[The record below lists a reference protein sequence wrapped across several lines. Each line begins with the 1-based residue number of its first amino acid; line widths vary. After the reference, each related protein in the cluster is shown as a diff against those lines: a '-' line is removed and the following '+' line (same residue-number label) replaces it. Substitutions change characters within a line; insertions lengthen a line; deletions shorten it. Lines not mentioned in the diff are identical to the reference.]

1 MLGRLAYAV
10 GLAVAI
16 ALASCYDVPQPECGF
31 TCGPPAVIGGE
42 GACPSGYIC
51 AEQDN
56 RCHRIDPPFT
66 DPCPGDAGT
75 PIDLTPPQ
83 VDYRSPAPGAT
94 DVPGTTM
101 TVEVGFTEPVF
112 GIDQTTFTVEDP
124 NGVIQQLDFFS
135 GPDVVNRYQYV
146 TLIPLAPETAFTV
159 RLTAGIRDGA
169 GNSLVPE
176 EWSFTTV
183 ADNTAPMAT
192 VQNPLGMTN
201 VSISTTIDVVF
212 SEVVVGVTSST
223 FTLSGPSGLVG
234 ANITAFSPTTS
245 ASLDPF
251 VNLAPNTQYTISLST
266 AITDFAGNPLVFTPV
281 QFTTAADT
289 TRPQV
294 TSTNP
299 ASGSTNVGVG
309 AAISV
314 GFTEQVTGIN
324 STTFTLTGPSGSVTA
339 NVTAAASSA
348 SLDPIHQLLPFTAYS
363 FALSTAIVDLAT
375 NPLIAFT
382 GTLTTGAD
390 TLAPNVISRSPV
402 NNSTNVPVNTTV
414 VVGFDEDITN
424 ANATTIQLVAG
435 SAVPATVGYQGAP
448 MFRATLTPSG
458 QLAPN
463 TTYTV
468 ALSSTLQDS
477 SNNLFGTPPT
487 VWMFTTGADTIAPAV
502 ASTAPADNAIDV
514 PLDATIS
521 VTFDEPVTGVDGTSF
536 VVMNA
541 GTGTLASSNGDRTW
555 TFTPDAALS
564 ANTTVTIMLTM
575 AIEDTTGNA
584 LVPFAFD
591 FTTLP

>member
-1 MLGRLAYAV
+1 MMLGRMAV
-10 GLAVAI
+10 GFAVAI

-56 RCHRIDPPFT
+56 RCHRTDPPFT
-66 DPCPGDAGT
+66 DPCPGDAAP

-83 VDYRSPAPGAT
+83 VNYRSPAPGAT
-94 DVPGTTM
+94 DVPSGSRM
-101 TVEVGFTEPVF
+101 TVEVGFTEAVF
-112 GIDQTTFTVEDP
+112 GIEQTTFTVEDS
-124 NGVIQQLDFFS
+124 NGVIQPIDFFN
-135 GPDVVNRYQYV
+135 GPDIENRYQYV
-146 TLIPLAPETAFTV
+146 TQIPLAPETQFTV
-159 RLTAGIRDGA
+159 RLSAAIRDGS

-176 EWSFTTV
+176 EWSFTTI
-183 ADNTAPMAT
+183 ADDTAPTAT
-192 VQNPLGMTN
+192 VQNPLVLTN
-201 VSISTTIDVVF
+201 VPVTTTIDVVF
-212 SEVVVGVTSST
+212 SESVVGVNSST

-234 ANITAFSPTTS
+234 ANVPGFSPTTS

-251 VNLAPNTQYTISLST
+251 VNLAPNTQYTISLSN
-266 AITDFAGNPLVFTPV
+266 AITDLAGNPLAFTPL

-289 TRPQV
+289 TPPQV
-294 TSTNP
+294 SNTNP
-299 ASGSTNVGVG
+299 TSGSTN
-309 AAISV
+309 ISV
-314 GFTEQVTGIN
+314 GANVAVAFTEQVTGVN
-324 STTFTLTGPSGSVTA
+324 VTSFTLTGPSGSVGATVA
-339 NVTAAASSA
+339 AAASSA
-348 SLDPIHQLLPFTAYS
+348 SLDPIHQLLPFTTYS
-363 FALSTAIVDLAT
+363 FALSTAIVDLAS

-382 GTLTTGAD
+382 GTFTTGAD
-390 TLAPNVISRSPV
+390 VLAPNVISRAPL
-402 NNSTNVPVNTTV
+402 NGATNVPVNTTV
-414 VVGFDEDITN
+414 VVGFDEDVTN

-435 SAVPATVGYQGAP
+435 TAVPATVSYQGAP

-468 ALSSTLQDS
+468 ALSSSLQDS
-477 SNNLFGTPPT
+477 SANLFGTPPT
-487 VWMFTTGADTIAPAV
+487 VWMFTTGSDTVVPAV
-502 ASTAPADNAIDV
+502 ASTAPIDNAIDV

-541 GTGTLASSNGDRTW
+541 GTGTLASSNGGRTW
-555 TFTPDAALS
+555 TFTPDAALP

-575 AIEDTTGNA
+575 AIQDAAGNA